1 MSDSKPFDR
10 TTADVILAALR
21 RTRQVRQ
28 FTDELVSDDDLQAIL
43 DVARWSGS
51 SINRQPWTFI
61 VVRERN
67 DLQRLAEL
75 APSAKHVAGA
85 AVAIAIALGGDNTEW
100 DAYDEGRA
108 AERILVAANA
118 LGLGAGIGWATES
131 RRPQV
136 AQFFGLTP
144 PAFVR
149 TIISLGHPTDA
160 ARQPKSAPGTARRP
174 LEDLVR
180 ER

>member
-51 SINRQPWTFI
+51 SMNRQPWTFT
-61 VVRERN
+61 VVRERG

-85 AVAIAIALGGDNTEW
+85 AVAIAIAMGGDNAEW
-100 DAYDEGRA
+100 DAYD
-108 AERILVAANA
+108 
-118 LGLGAGIGWATES
+118 
-131 RRPQV
+131 
-136 AQFFGLTP
+136 
-144 PAFVR
+144 
-149 TIISLGHPTDA
+149 
-160 ARQPKSAPGTARRP
+160 
-174 LEDLVR
+174 
-180 ER
+180 